1 MKPSP
6 TDAPIRHLP
15 AEPAQV
21 RPCHRSRRLR
31 AGRQTG
37 AHRRE
42 CWSRGRARHPR
53 DATGINLA
61 EDCLRRVFGPGFYV
75 RVPSPGWRWTS
86 RRASG
91 RARIQY
97 SGIGCCNRAGVDAP
111 SAPGQR
117 NSPHPS
123 RLPRLK
129 RGSCAPDVDRP
140 YATPFAGVDPR
151 STPDARLGSAGRH
164 PERRH
169 RASGPESTTSRH
181 QGRFGCA
188 RLNRRRRAEADA
200 PAAIV
205 PRRRDVEPVVPK
217 QDWAARRSPQL
228 IRCSDT
234 RARASP
240 ACGAQLPGPSREP
253 RACRPLALP
262 RRISPRGCTTA
273 ARGRRHPSGTQ
284 VLAES
289 P

>member
-111 SAPGQR
+111 SAP
-117 NSPHPS
+117 
-123 RLPRLK
+123 
-129 RGSCAPDVDRP
+129 
-140 YATPFAGVDPR
+140 GVDPR